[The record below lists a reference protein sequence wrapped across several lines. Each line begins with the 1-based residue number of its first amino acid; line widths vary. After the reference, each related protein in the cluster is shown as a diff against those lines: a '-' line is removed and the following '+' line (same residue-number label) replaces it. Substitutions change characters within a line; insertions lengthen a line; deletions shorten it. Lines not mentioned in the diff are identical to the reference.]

1 MVNGKFKCHVCN
13 ALNDSKLKH
22 EEHIARH
29 PYCELCDIYCSGE
42 APFQTHLAGNL
53 HKSREPLQEE
63 ERPDYLFQCPAC
75 KEGFQTVLRL
85 KDHLKNSHDVVIICK
100 ECEALGHNPVGQVL
114 LCSEL
119 IDHYNQIHNKEMAQG
134 DLPFYGRKRQGE
146 MRPQGYV
153 MCKLCPWPS
162 FQTLGSPGL
171 WITNEPNM
179 TTIKNHFKKFH
190 PEHVR
195 DFQEKIVLGCQLCK
209 DQLPGTRDLSLWRA
223 LLDKHRREEREEE
236 GEGMSSNTARTVHT
250 NLCPY
255 CGDTV
260 GKGSAGQNH
269 IKRHHLHLTFAC
281 KQCQL
286 AERFYYPT
294 LDDVHRHLK
303 LKHLGVGRNCNNKVV
318 FPGSRANL
326 AAFAWVKCKTCDFRG
341 IGHGREVRNHLKSHL
356 GSGEENLEI
365 FCRICHKDDQALGI
379 FEDFQEFIIHFEEN
393 HGDILPFLADQ

>member
-146 MRPQGYV
+146 M
-153 MCKLCPWPS
+153 
-162 FQTLGSPGL
+162 
-171 WITNEPNM
+171 
-179 TTIKNHFKKFH
+179 
-190 PEHVR
+190 
-195 DFQEKIVLGCQLCK
+195 
-209 DQLPGTRDLSLWRA
+209 
-223 LLDKHRREEREEE
+223 
-236 GEGMSSNTARTVHT
+236 
-250 NLCPY
+250 CPY